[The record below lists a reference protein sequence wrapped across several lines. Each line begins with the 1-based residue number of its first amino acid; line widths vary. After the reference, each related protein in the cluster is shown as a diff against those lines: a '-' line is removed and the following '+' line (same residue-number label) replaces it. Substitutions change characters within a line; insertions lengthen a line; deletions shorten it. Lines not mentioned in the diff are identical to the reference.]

1 MTEPTL
7 RDEIV
12 SALATA
18 ALLLDDDDAN
28 VEDAMLEASLA
39 LVWMRRLP
47 GGFAARDRLKERLR
61 AELERRKA
69 GRGA

>member
-12 SALATA
+12 AALATA
-18 ALLLDDDDAN
+18 ALLLEDDARN
-28 VEDAMLEASLA
+28 VEQAMLEASLA
-39 LVWMRRLP
+39 LVWMRKLP
-47 GGFAARDRLKERLR
+47 GGLEARDRLEERLR

-69 GRGA
+69 APR